1 MAQPRSGA
9 RLSTMSQATPSRD
22 HDAQSNQS
30 QDQAPTDYLVASRMQ
45 RHDLHKLHGLG
56 NDFLVW
62 FRPDVPD
69 DGAALDEL
77 EPASPAPAP
86 TVLPPPR

>member
-9 RLSTMSQATPSRD
+9 TLGSMSEASMSQE
-22 HDAQSNQS
+22 
-30 QDQAPTDYLVASRMQ
+30 QAPTDYLVASRMQ

-69 DGAALDEL
+69 DAA
-77 EPASPAPAP
+77 ARAKQ
-86 TVLPPPR
+86 